1 VTRQLHAAAVLT
13 RLQAAAGSPAMVV
26 HDGKV
31 PDSPDPGSVPPYVV
45 VRFAFR
51 KLTATEA
58 PATTSLTFD
67 SETYQIE
74 SRGFLIVK
82 NASGTSDNAVV
93 VVPGSTY
100 GQANPDVTVAVPI
113 TTGERW
119 IGPLTPDLADPTTG
133 LITITHSQ
141 TASVTCAYVRV

>member
-1 VTRQLHAAAVLT
+1 MALLSIQQVLITGTTPSYGAVAASDTL
-13 RLQAAAGSPAMVV
+13 
-26 HDGKV
+26 V
-31 PDSPDPGSVPPYVV
+31 PD
-45 VRFAFR
+45 
-51 KLTATEA
+51 
-58 PATTSLTFD
+58 
-67 SETYQIE
+67 